1 MKEPPRFAIICA
13 SNQNRSMEAHHA
25 LNKKG
30 FTVSS
35 FGTNSLVK
43 LPGPSQDRPN
53 SYAFGTPYEQILQDL
68 KAKDATLY
76 TQNGLLSLMERNK
89 KIKPAPQR
97 FQEAKEMF
105 DVIVT
110 CEERCF
116 GIVCE
121 EIQERG
127 IKYNRPVHIVN
138 FDITD
143 NQEEAMIGARSI
155 LSLAQQIANADSI
168 DGAMESIIREVQ
180 ERGGLQMLYAVQFY

>member
-1 MKEPPRFAIICA
+1 
-13 SNQNRSMEAHHA
+13 MEAHHA

-30 FTVSS
+30 FSVSS

-53 SYAFGTPYEQILQDL
+53 SYAFGTPYEHILQDL
-68 KAKDATLY
+68 KSKDATLY

-89 KIKPAPQR
+89 KIKPSPQR
-97 FQEAKEMF
+97 FQETGEMF

-155 LSLAQQIANADSI
+155 LSLAQQVANA
-168 DGAMESIIREVQ
+168 ESIAGAIESIVREMQ
-180 ERGGLQMLYAVQFY
+180 DKGGIQMLYAVQFY